1 MHSRPHVCRALTVAM
16 HVDPYRWESDLIAPR
31 DPLQACL
38 VAAEWDMEKAYD
50 ALRKKGLAA
59 AAKKSS
65 RHASEGLVGL
75 AATTAGTGA
84 HSPAVAVV
92 EINSE
97 TDFVSRGDLFRGLV
111 AQVGTAAWGAGSR
124 GPEVSGGWPS

>member
-1 MHSRPHVCRALTVAM
+1 MSLM
-16 HVDPYRWESDLIAPR
+16 QS
-31 DPLQACL
+31 CL
-38 VAAEWDMEKAYD
+38 VQCGWDMDKAYD

-75 AATTAGTGA
+75 VASAAVGTHG
-84 HSPAVAVV
+84 PAVAVV
-92 EINSE
+92 EVNSE

-111 AQVGTAAWGAGSR
+111 TQV
-124 GPEVSGGWPS
+124 